1 MRSNILYLDVFYND
15 GTKFHTEDR
24 LILQVCLSLIS
35 GEVWLMLR
43 ISGHGGKI
51 RCPFSGL
58 QQKGFHLL
66 SLDILSIGMLQQYL
80 FRRVPLNL
88 SKCYLS
94 K

>member
-1 MRSNILYLDVFYND
+1 
-15 GTKFHTEDR
+15 
-24 LILQVCLSLIS
+24 
-35 GEVWLMLR
+35 MLR
-43 ISGHGGKI
+43 IRNHGGKI
-51 RCPFSGL
+51 RCLFSGL

-80 FRRVPLNL
+80 FRWVPLNL